1 MHASGH
7 LREEVE
13 RHLMHLHEQLAQLRS
28 GGITTR
34 EVPGGIMVDTTADT
48 IQKLEGYIR
57 TFESLLADQVADTQ
71 EPTRSEQ

>member
-1 MHASGH
+1 
-7 LREEVE
+7 
-13 RHLMHLHEQLAQLRS
+13 MHLHEQLAQLRS